1 MKSRRYYQ
9 LQGLAIFLTT
19 CMMLYLPTAANGW
32 ETVKFAESPKV
43 IEPPVTY
50 VSQSPV
56 IDGVLDAELRNLPV
70 RSFTMAEKTS
80 LDNPDVTLSYR
91 LAYGAQFLYVYIE
104 VEADSLTYRDR
115 AYQNG
120 DGYALV
126 LTRPAPGNAPTREFY
141 VLACSSV
148 NRPSMEWTRNVFW
161 YYNVDHL
168 FTPTSDDTKTAF
180 LDGDGTIAFELLLP
194 WKDVHP
200 YHPWLSDAIGFNL
213 AVAKAV
219 GEKDVNSY
227 RVVDAEIG
235 TENGPREYAL
245 LRFEEPRHT
254 GAPQTFVLLD
264 RNNIAE
270 GDTLHAR
277 AVTVASQ
284 PGPEELVVFTQA
296 GEKANIDYSI
306 VSYEY
311 GPGLTFEDFVVK
323 SHNQPPGGYVA
334 KWLSQNNESK
344 GESGFSILPT
354 FDRAELKR
362 RLDGARESLSPGS
375 RTTLE
380 FTIEEIGSTLEK
392 LYPYETAASPRIRI
406 ERLIDYIE
414 RAVAGEDKFAG
425 QREFVRMAYRS
436 KLDDTFQPYMVYLPT
451 DFDSSRK
458 YPLIVFLHGSASTET
473 NIRGW
478 RALIP
483 DGFIALG
490 PRGRGPS
497 NYYCWDNAQTDIAEA
512 IQSVKENFPI
522 DERNVFLAG
531 FSMGGYGV
539 YRTFHETPGTYK
551 AIAVFS
557 GKPSIGFQ
565 SRAPKDAK
573 IVDFTQPANIKIF
586 KGVPVFIFH
595 GKRDL
600 NVPYADTERFVA
612 KLKRA
617 GASVE
622 FHAEADKGHESP
634 SDETIQAF
642 FAWIDAALQKEGTR

>member
-1 MKSRRYYQ
+1 MKSRCCCQ
-9 LQGLAIFLTT
+9 SQGLAITLVVCTT
-19 CMMLYLPTAANGW
+19 LFSPMAAHGW
-32 ETVKFAESPKV
+32 ETVRFAQSPTV
-43 IEPPVTY
+43 IEPAVTY
-50 VSQSPV
+50 VSQAPA
-56 IDGVLDAELRNLPV
+56 IDGVLDAELRDLPV

-91 LAYGAQFLYVYIE
+91 LAYGARFLYLYIE
-104 VEADSLTYRDR
+104 VEAEELTYRDR

-141 VLACSSV
+141 VLACSAV

-194 WKDVHP
+194 WKDVNP

-245 LRFEEPRHT
+245 LRFEEPRHA
-254 GAPQTFVLLD
+254 GEPQTFVLLG

-296 GEKANIDYSI
+296 GEKANVDYSI
-306 VSYEY
+306 VSYDC
-311 GPGLTFEDFVVK
+311 GPGLTFKDFVVK

-354 FDRAELKR
+354 FDPAALKR

-380 FTIEEIGSTLEK
+380 FTIEEIGSDLEK

-406 ERLIDYIE
+406 ARLIDYIAKAE
-414 RAVAGEDKFAG
+414 AGSDQFAA
-425 QREFVRMAYRS
+425 QREFVRLAYRS
-436 KLDDTFQPYMVYLPT
+436 KLDDMLQPYMVWIPK
-451 DFDSSRK
+451 DFDPRRK

-473 NIRGW
+473 DIRGW
-478 RALIP
+478 RKAIP
-483 DGFIALG
+483 EGFIALG

-497 NYYCWDNAQTDIAEA
+497 NFYCWDNAQTDIAEA

-522 DERNVFLAG
+522 DEGNIFLAG

-539 YRTFHETPGTYK
+539 YRTFYETPGVYR

-557 GKPSIGFQ
+557 GMPSIGFQ
-565 SRAPKDAK
+565 SIAPKDAK
-573 IVDFTQPANIKIF
+573 IVDFTQPEQIKVF
-586 KGVPVFIFH
+586 RKVPVFIYH

-600 NVPYADTERFVA
+600 NVPYADTERFVT

-617 GASVE
+617 GVSVE
-622 FHAEADKGHESP
+622 FCAEADKGHESP
-634 SDETIQAF
+634 SDVTIHAF
-642 FAWIDAALQKEGTR
+642 FKWIDAVLQR